1 MPLLWLEQ
9 APRCEH
15 VTLGDESSKGTEVSA
30 ACLPTPGT
38 PRGSRSPHQ
47 GPGRGEGVGRMA
59 GPSVPQLTTGRGLGL
74 ATPLLLGLPA
84 QACGG
89 TAAGRVQLAQRGGSR
104 LLLFGSLVSSFRGRG
119 HRALPR
125 AGVWLRKGLEGMAG
139 CDDVLHLQEAGHG
152 QHIIHVLGAQA
163 QLGCVHELQHLTKA
177 CRVTDVQVYHV
188 LLVHKEHLEVLAAGR
203 QNCLMGFEVNTVHH
217 KSAVTQQSQLP
228 LLVQLLQDVLAVL
241 GKIHGSDF
249 QVAQATLF

>member
-104 LLLFGSLVSSFRGRG
+104 LLLFGSLVSSWRWNRTDLPFPITWPPPGGVRWPHTCSLFQILPGDTAMEWFACLFPG
-119 HRALPR
+119 HLLHTPGCWPGPGSPGLAAAPVGLPR
-125 AGVWLRKGLEGMAG
+125 WSGTYLTRKTMP
-139 CDDVLHLQEAGHG
+139 
-152 QHIIHVLGAQA
+152 
-163 QLGCVHELQHLTKA
+163 
-177 CRVTDVQVYHV
+177 
-188 LLVHKEHLEVLAAGR
+188 LVR
-203 QNCLMGFEVNTVHH
+203 VNT
-217 KSAVTQQSQLP
+217 
-228 LLVQLLQDVLAVL
+228 
-241 GKIHGSDF
+241 
-249 QVAQATLF
+249 